1 MNNEAQAFD
10 ATATVDGELKCRDC
24 GAVLKYA
31 PGTAKLKC
39 EYCGAANEIAAADVA
54 VQTEA
59 VREIEFERFLSER
72 FDKEEKQTVV
82 TVKCGG
88 CGANVSLKPNV
99 TSDACPF
106 CATNLVVTNGS
117 TSSILKPKSLLPFKI
132 EQKAAFQKFRDWLGG
147 LWFAPN
153 QLKRYAQSDSRLT
166 GMYIPYWT
174 YDSSTRSA
182 YAGERGTDYT
192 VSESYT
198 TVENGKSVTKT
209 IQVTRTRWDPVAG
222 RVARD
227 FDDVLVVASR
237 SLPENYARALEP
249 WDLQELVAFNEKF
262 LSGYRTESY
271 QVDVKQGWGKAMGIM
286 EDTIRADVCRDIGG
300 DHQRIH
306 SLNTSYDATTFKHAL
321 LPIWIS
327 AYRYHGKAYRFLVN
341 GRTGEV
347 QGERPWSWAKIAGA
361 VLVILSLI
369 GIGLYFGGE

>member
-1 MNNEAQAFD
+1 MNDEAQDFD
-10 ATATVDGELKCRDC
+10 ATAAIHGELKCRDC

-31 PGTAKLKC
+31 PGTTCLKC
-39 EYCGAANEIAAADVA
+39 EYCGAVNEIAAADASRQTDA
-54 VQTEA
+54 VH
-59 VREIEFERFLSER
+59 EIDFEKFLSDS

-99 TSDACPF
+99 TADACPF
-106 CATNLVVTNGS
+106 CATNLVVTSGS

-132 EQKAAFQKFRDWLGG
+132 AQQDAFQRFRNWLEG

-153 QLKRYAQSDSRLT
+153 KLKRYAQSDSRLT

-174 YDSSTRSA
+174 YDSATRSS

-192 VSESYT
+192 VTESYVT
-198 TVENGKSVTKT
+198 TENGRTVTKT
-209 IQVTRTRWDPVAG
+209 RQVTKTRWEPVSG
-222 RVARD
+222 RVSRD
-227 FDDVLVVASR
+227 FDDVLVMASR
-237 SLPENYARALEP
+237 SLPEGYARALEP
-249 WDLQELVAFNEKF
+249 WDLKELTAFNEKF

-271 QVDVKQGWGKAMGIM
+271 QVDVKQGWGKATGIM
-286 EDTIRADVCRDIGG
+286 EESIRVDVCRDIGG

-306 SLNTSYDATTFKHAL
+306 SLDTSYDATTFKHTL

-327 AYRYHGKAYRFLVN
+327 AYRYHGKVYRFLVN

-347 QGERPWSWAKIAGA
+347 QGERPWSWAKIAGVALA
-361 VLVILSLI
+361 VSALI
-369 GIGLYFGGE
+369 GLGYYFSGN